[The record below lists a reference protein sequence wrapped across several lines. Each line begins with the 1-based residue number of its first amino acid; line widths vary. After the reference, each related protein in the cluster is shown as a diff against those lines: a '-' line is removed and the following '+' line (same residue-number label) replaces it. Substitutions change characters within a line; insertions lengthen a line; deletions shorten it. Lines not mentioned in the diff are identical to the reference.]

1 MDITLRQLRFLSAL
15 AAEGHF
21 GRAAAAVNVSQPA
34 LSVQI
39 RELEAALG
47 ARLVE
52 RGGRRVVV
60 TPTGREVLRRARRI
74 LDEVNEIEQVAR
86 WDRGLA
92 GRLRIGVIP
101 TVAPYLLPSALP
113 ALRARNLSLDLG
125 VREAQTERLIEEV
138 RRGRARRGRGGAAGA
153 GGGAGGGGA
162 LRGPLPAG
170 REPGADRGAG
180 GAGDGAAPRGHG
192 GGTICC
198 CSTTGTAL
206 PTRRSRPAR
215 WTARRVRMDLRAA
228 SLATLCRLVS
238 EGFGL
243 TLLPELAVRAECAA
257 APGLRL
263 MRFAAPEP
271 MRTIGLVRRA
281 LSVDDGWFGELA
293 GDPGRGGAGG
303 DRRGGVRRIAA
314 FRALTFP
321 RGRHYV
327 GGRHRR
333 RGCA

>member
-1 MDITLRQLRFLSAL
+1 MRITLRQLRSLAAL
-15 AAEGHF
+15 ADEGHF

-39 RELEAALG
+39 RDLEAALG

-52 RGGRRVVV
+52 RGGRELVV

-74 LDEVNEIEQVAR
+74 LADVSEIEQVGR

-125 VREAQTERLIEEV
+125 VREAQTDRLVEEV
-138 RRGRARRGRGGAAGA
+138 RE
-153 GGGAGGGGA
+153 GA
-162 LRGPLPAG
+162 LDAAVVALPVADPGLVAEPLFDDRFLLAG
-170 REPGADRGAG
+170 SPSRLAATVAPHPEDMEPGALLLLDDGHCLADQALAACAVDR
-180 GAGDGAAPRGHG
+180 
-192 GGTICC
+192 
-198 CSTTGTAL
+198 S
-206 PTRRSRPAR
+206 
-215 WTARRVRMDLRAA
+215 RVRMDLRAA

-257 APGLRL
+257 APALAL
-263 MRFAAPEP
+263 ARFAAPEP
-271 MRTIGLVRRA
+271 RRTIGLVRRS
-281 LSVDDGWFGELA
+281 LSVDDGWFAELA
-293 GDPGRGGAGG
+293 AILAAAGTAE
-303 DRRGGVRRIAA
+303 VAA
-314 FRALTFP
+314 AGLRAP
-321 RGRHYV
+321 RP
-327 GGRHRR
+327 
-333 RGCA
+333 A